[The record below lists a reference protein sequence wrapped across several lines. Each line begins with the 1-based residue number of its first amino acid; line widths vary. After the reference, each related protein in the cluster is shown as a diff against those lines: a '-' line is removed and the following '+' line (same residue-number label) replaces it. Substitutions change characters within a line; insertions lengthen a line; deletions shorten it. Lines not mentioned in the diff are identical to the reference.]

1 MALRDFIRMLR
12 RGAVLIILT
21 LLVGVGAAAAFS
33 LLQTPEY
40 EASTKMYVAQSS
52 SGSVQDLQ
60 QGNNFIQQAVKSYAD
75 VVTTRAVLQPV
86 IDEFGLDMTSRELAE
101 SVRASAPLDTTIIDI
116 TVKDRS
122 RQDAATLADA
132 IGASLTTVVGTL
144 VPETIEGTPQVQ
156 ITQLEQAEIP
166 ESPSSPN
173 LPVNIIVGALIG
185 LLIGVGVSLLRE
197 TLDNRIRGERDVEL
211 VTTKPILGGIAYDP
225 KATERPLI
233 VQDDPRSPRA
243 ESFRSLRTNLQFLEF
258 GGRSRSFVITSSI
271 QGEGKSTTSSNLALA
286 LADSGIKV
294 VLIDA
299 DLRRPRLASYMGLEG
314 AVGLT
319 DILIGRAEIEDV
331 IQPWGSGMLS
341 ILPAGQIPP
350 NPSELLGSQGMAR
363 LLQDLEARYDVVLI
377 DAPPLLPVT
386 DAAILSKNAGGAIVV
401 VAAGRTHRTQLKSA
415 IANLTN
421 VGADVLGLVITML
434 PTKGPDAYGY
444 GHYGYGYGYTEDEDG
459 QKTKA
464 PIEKI
469 KA

>member
-1 MALRDFIRMLR
+1 
-12 RGAVLIILT
+12 
-21 LLVGVGAAAAFS
+21 
-33 LLQTPEY
+33 
-40 EASTKMYVAQSS
+40 
-52 SGSVQDLQ
+52 
-60 QGNNFIQQAVKSYAD
+60 
-75 VVTTRAVLQPV
+75 
-86 IDEFGLDMTSRELAE
+86 
-101 SVRASAPLDTTIIDI
+101 
-116 TVKDRS
+116 
-122 RQDAATLADA
+122 
-132 IGASLTTVVGTL
+132 
-144 VPETIEGTPQVQ
+144 
-156 ITQLEQAEIP
+156 
-166 ESPSSPN
+166 
-173 LPVNIIVGALIG
+173 
-185 LLIGVGVSLLRE
+185 
-197 TLDNRIRGERDVEL
+197 
-211 VTTKPILGGIAYDP
+211 
-225 KATERPLI
+225 
-233 VQDDPRSPRA
+233 
-243 ESFRSLRTNLQFLEF
+243 
-258 GGRSRSFVITSSI
+258 
-271 QGEGKSTTSSNLALA
+271 
-286 LADSGIKV
+286 
-294 VLIDA
+294 
-299 DLRRPRLASYMGLEG
+299 MGLEG

>member
-52 SGSVQDLQ
+52 SSNVQDLQ
-60 QGNNFIQQAVKSYAD
+60 QGNNFITQAVKSYAD

-86 IDEFGLDMTSRELAE
+86 IDQFGLDVSSRELAE

-116 TVKDRS
+116 TVKDQS

-132 IGASLTTVVGTL
+132 IGESLKTVVGTL

-271 QGEGKSTTSSNLALA
+271 QGEGKSTTSSNLA

-459 QKTKA
+459 NKSKA

>member
-52 SGSVQDLQ
+52 SSNVQDLQ
-60 QGNNFIQQAVKSYAD
+60 QGNNFITQAVKSYAD

-86 IDEFGLDMTSRELAE
+86 IDQFGLDVSSRELAE

-116 TVKDRS
+116 TVKDQS

-132 IGASLTTVVGTL
+132 IGESLKTVVGTL

-211 VTTKPILGGIAYDP
+211 VTT
-225 KATERPLI
+225 
-233 VQDDPRSPRA
+233 
-243 ESFRSLRTNLQFLEF
+243 
-258 GGRSRSFVITSSI
+258 
-271 QGEGKSTTSSNLALA
+271 
-286 LADSGIKV
+286 
-294 VLIDA
+294 
-299 DLRRPRLASYMGLEG
+299 
-314 AVGLT
+314 
-319 DILIGRAEIEDV
+319 
-331 IQPWGSGMLS
+331 
-341 ILPAGQIPP
+341 
-350 NPSELLGSQGMAR
+350 
-363 LLQDLEARYDVVLI
+363 
-377 DAPPLLPVT
+377 
-386 DAAILSKNAGGAIVV
+386 
-401 VAAGRTHRTQLKSA
+401 
-415 IANLTN
+415 
-421 VGADVLGLVITML
+421 
-434 PTKGPDAYGY
+434 
-444 GHYGYGYGYTEDEDG
+444 
-459 QKTKA
+459 
-464 PIEKI
+464 
-469 KA
+469 

>member
-52 SGSVQDLQ
+52 SSNVQDLQ
-60 QGNNFIQQAVKSYAD
+60 QGNNFITQAVKSYAD

-86 IDEFGLDMTSRELAE
+86 IDQFGLDVSSRELAE

-116 TVKDRS
+116 TVKDQS

-132 IGASLTTVVGTL
+132 IGESLKTVVGTL

-211 VTTKPILGGIAYDP
+211 VTTKPILGGLAYDP

-299 DLRRPRLASYMGLEG
+299 DLRRPRLASNMGLEG

-319 DILIGRAEIEDV
+319 DILIVRGEIEDV
-331 IQPWGSGMLS
+331 IQPWGSGMRS
-341 ILPAGQIPP
+341 NLPAGQIPP

-363 LLQDLEARYDVVLI
+363 LLQDLEARSDVVLI

-401 VAAGRTHRTQLKSA
+401 VAAGRTTRTPLKSA

-459 QKTKA
+459 NKSKA